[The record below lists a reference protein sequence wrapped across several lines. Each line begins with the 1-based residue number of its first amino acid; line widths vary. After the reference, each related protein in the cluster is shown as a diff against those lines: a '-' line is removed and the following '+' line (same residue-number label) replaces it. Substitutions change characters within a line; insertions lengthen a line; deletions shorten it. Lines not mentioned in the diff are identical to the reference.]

1 MRLSHSSLVL
11 LTIILFCA
19 LPCAGLASDAADVE
33 FSKLPL
39 SFIENQ
45 GQKDPAV
52 LFHVEAADRSIFFTQ
67 DGVIFSSPGQDGNPV
82 AVSMAVLGYSNEA
95 TVEGINL
102 LPGTANFFMGNDPGS
117 WITDVPT
124 YAGVAYREVIPG
136 VDLTFGGTGGTLKRE
151 FILSPGVDPEGL
163 VLQYQGQ
170 ASIGKEADGSLNVVI
185 PGGSLKEAAPVC
197 YQVIGGVEK
206 EVACSYRILGDG
218 LVGFTVGPYNPN
230 YVLVIDPVLDY
241 STYYGGTNEDRGLA
255 VAVDGA
261 GSAYVTGFTKSTN
274 IPLPL
279 SQVVQELP
287 GGSSDVFVVK
297 LSPDGQTLDYATYL
311 GGSGDEQGLGIAVDS
326 GGNATLTGYTLSC
339 NFPVL
344 NPYQPIKYNCC
355 CDPDAF
361 VTKIYAN
368 GSALAY
374 STFLGGNGTDVGQAV
389 VLNGTGSAIVT
400 GYTTSLDFPN
410 VTPFQQ
416 NLSGGSDVFVTNVF
430 YDGSGDASLA
440 FSTYLGGESNDQGK
454 GIALDSSEN
463 IFLTGF
469 TKSQYFPTLN
479 YFRQNL
485 SGVQDAFVTKMDPTA
500 SALIYS
506 TYLGSLGA
514 ETGNGIAVDSMG
526 YAVVAGDTQSSTFWV
541 TPNAFQKIRK
551 GIQDGFV
558 TRMSFTGSGLNF
570 STYIGGSDLDSCAG
584 IVVDANDRAV
594 ITGYTDS
601 MDYPVKDAFYPT
613 RTGFV
618 SDAFVTRFYQNGSAL
633 DFSTYMGG
641 KYYDQA
647 TGIARD
653 SGSNITI
660 TGWTDSGNFPVVNAY
675 QSTNAG
681 TFDVFIARI
690 ASLAPVANFTG
701 SPLKGFAPLLVQFND
716 TSTGGPTSWAW
727 VFGDGNTSAIQNA
740 TNLYGQEGNYT
751 VNLTVSNVDG
761 SNTTSKFEYIHVA
774 PPLIVN
780 FSANVTNGTIPLTV
794 NFTDYTDYTNQ
805 TPPFSW
811 NWSFGDGGYNNT
823 AQNVTYTYAG
833 VGLFNVS
840 LNVTTDDGSVTGT
853 RFNYILAGDVPVA
866 NFTGSPRLGIAP
878 LQVSFMDLSISFPPG
893 LNWSWDFGDGS
904 PLLNVTNGSNVTHVY
919 PTFGNYTVNLT
930 IENIYGSNT
939 TSKTDY
945 VMVGALPVANF
956 TADLTSGVVVNTTF
970 NFTDTST
977 GPQLQNRTWNFGDGN
992 ITTYTSNATFPHIY
1006 LIPGNFT
1013 VSLTVTN
1020 PFGSDTLTRQRYIT
1034 VYGVPLLSDLVFDPG
1049 NYTIPTNSTTS
1060 GRLVMLTAE
1069 NGISGYNITVFFDN
1083 PNAAQFVALSPPGWS
1098 VPNFTQNSSIPA
1110 QSFWLRVVDINDV
1123 ITPGATNIE
1132 LARFNMTGITP
1143 MNTFLN
1149 VTATQMDTD
1158 TGDVQLTDPVPAPV
1172 IVVALLNI
1180 PGQANPPTDPFY
1192 DGVYWDLNGDGNITF
1207 FDVLLYFNNMS
1218 WIQANEP
1225 VSLFDYNHNGHIDFN
1240 DLILLFNMV

>member
-1 MRLSHSSLVL
+1 MLMAFIL
-11 LTIILFCA
+11 LCA
-19 LPCAGLASDAADVE
+19 LPCAGLASDGADVQ
-33 FSKLPL
+33 FTKLPL

-52 LFHVEAADRSIFFTQ
+52 LFHVEATDRSIYFTP
-67 DGVIFSSPGQDGNPV
+67 DGVIFASPGQDDVPV
-82 AVSMAVLGYSNEA
+82 VISMAVLGYQA
-95 TVEGINL
+95 DCTVEGINP
-102 LPGTANFFMGNDPGS
+102 LPGKANFFVGNDPES

-124 YAGVAYREVIPG
+124 YAGVAYREIVPG
-136 VDLTFGGTGGTLKRE
+136 VDLLFGGTEGTLKRE
-151 FILSPGVDPEGL
+151 FILSPGFDPEGL

-170 ASIGKEADGSLNVVI
+170 VTITKEADGSLSVVI
-185 PGGSLKEAAPVC
+185 PGGSLNEAAPVC
-197 YQVIGGVEK
+197 YQVIGGEQK
-206 EVACSYRILGDG
+206 NIACSYRILGDG

-230 YVLVIDPVLDY
+230 YALVIDPVLDY

-274 IPLPL
+274 IPLPY
-279 SQVVQELP
+279 QAVVQELP
-287 GGSSDVFVVK
+287 GGSSDAFVVK
-297 LSPDGQTLDYATYL
+297 LSPDGTMLDWATYL
-311 GGSGDEQGLGIAVDS
+311 GGSGEDQGHGIAVDA

-339 NFPVL
+339 NFPIL
-344 NPYQPIKYNCC
+344 NPYQSVMYSCC
-355 CDPDAF
+355 CAPDAF

-440 FSTYLGGESNDQGK
+440 FSTYLGGAGNDQGNA
-454 GIALDSSEN
+454 IALDTGGN
-463 IFLTGF
+463 IFLTGY
-469 TKSQYFPTLN
+469 TKSQFFPTMN
-479 YFRQNL
+479 AYRQNL

-500 SALIYS
+500 STLIYS
-506 TYLGSLGA
+506 TYLGGLGA
-514 ETGNGIAVDSMG
+514 ESGNGIGVDSTG
-526 YAVVAGDTQSSTFWV
+526 LALVAGDTQSSNFPA
-541 TPNAFQKIRK
+541 TPNAFQKLRK
-551 GIQDGFV
+551 GIQDGFL
-558 TRMSFTGSGLNF
+558 TRMNLAGSGLNF
-570 STYIGGSDLDSCAG
+570 STYIGGSDLDSVAG
-584 IVVDANDRAV
+584 IVVDPNDRAF

-601 MDYPVKDAFYPT
+601 MDYPVMDAFYPT

-618 SDAFVTRFYQNGSAL
+618 SDAFVTRFNQNGSAL
-633 DFSTYMGG
+633 VFSTYMGG
-641 KYYDQA
+641 KYYDQG

-653 SGSNITI
+653 AGANVTI

-675 QSTNAG
+675 QATNAG

-690 ASLAPVANFTG
+690 ASLPPVANFTG
-701 SPLKGFAPLLVQFND
+701 TPLKGFAPLLVQFND

-727 VFGDGNTSAIQNA
+727 VFGDGNTSTIQNP
-740 TNLYGQEGNYT
+740 TNLYGAEGNYT
-751 VNLTVSNVDG
+751 VNLTVANVDG

-823 AQNVTYTYAG
+823 AQNTTYTYTG

-840 LNVTTDDGSVTGT
+840 LNVTTDDGSNTST
-853 RFNYILAGDVPVA
+853 RYQYILAGDVPIA
-866 NFTGSPRLGIAP
+866 NFTGSPLLGIAP
-878 LQVSFMDLSISFPPG
+878 LNVTFQDLSISFPPG
-893 LNWSWDFGDGS
+893 LNWSWDFGDGTI
-904 PLLNVTNGSNVTHVY
+904 LNVTNGSNVTHTY
-919 PTFGNYTVNLT
+919 PTFGNFTVNLT
-930 IENIYGSNT
+930 IENIYGINT

-945 VMVGALPVANF
+945 VRVGALPVANF

-970 NFTDTST
+970 NFTDMST
-977 GPQLQNRTWNFGDGN
+977 GPELQNWTWNFGDGN
-992 ITTYTSNATFPHIY
+992 ITTYTNNATFPHIY

-1020 PFGSDTLTRQRYIT
+1020 PFGSDTETKQRYIT

-1060 GRLVMLTAE
+1060 GRLVLLTAE
-1069 NGISGYNITVFFDN
+1069 NGISGYNVTVFFDD
-1083 PNAAQFVALSPPGWS
+1083 PNAANFVALSPPAWA

-1110 QSFWLRVVDINDV
+1110 QMFWLRVVDINNV
-1123 ITPGATNIE
+1123 ITPGATNVE
-1132 LARFNMTGITP
+1132 LARFNITGITP
-1143 MNTFLN
+1143 MNTYLN

-1158 TGDVQLTDPVPAPV
+1158 TGDVQLTDPVPAPAT
-1172 IVVALLNI
+1172 VVALLNI

-1192 DGVYWDLNGDGNITF
+1192 DGVYWDLNGDGQISF
-1207 FDVLLYFNNMS
+1207 LDVILYFNNMD
-1218 WIQANEP
+1218 WIEDNEP
-1225 VSLFDYNHNGHIDFN
+1225 IVFFDYNHNGHIDFN